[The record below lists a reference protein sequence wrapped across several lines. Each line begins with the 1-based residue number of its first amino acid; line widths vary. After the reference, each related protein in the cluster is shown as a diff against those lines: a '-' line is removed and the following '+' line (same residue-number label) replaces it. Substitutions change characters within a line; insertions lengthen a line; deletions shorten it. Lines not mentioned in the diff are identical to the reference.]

1 MTELEKRELKYTPDK
16 RLVRYRKVLER
27 SRMPENRK
35 QRAIADLQ
43 CGIDLENKVI
53 DLCYSVMDRYGK
65 VRASHRLQMR
75 TMARGLVGV
84 IRKQERSVWVERMA
98 ESAAHRLTRGLHK
111 QTILEALK
119 ACWELL
125 VPDSDEAELAAL
137 LKRCEEM
144 GRPPAPRPAP
154 KTSGSGIMGMGQDR
168 ISGSEVAA
176 ALEQPSD
183 FEEIVRTRATEDLR
197 QALALMKPWAR
208 RVVVGKVARR
218 RSYVQLAKQFEL
230 RVQDVQD
237 ILREARAFV
246 HRYTTFFDDDW
257 YWQDRPSVATSGQ

>member
-1 MTELEKRELKYTPDK
+1 MTELEKQELKYTPDK
-16 RLVRYRKVLER
+16 RLLHYKRMLER

-35 QRAIADLQ
+35 ERAIADFRS
-43 CGIDLENKVI
+43 GIDLENELA

-65 VRASHRLQMR
+65 VRASHRLQLR
-75 TMARGLVGV
+75 TMARGLVG
-84 IRKQERSVWVERMA
+84 IFRKQERSDWVELMA

-111 QTILEALK
+111 QTILEALEASWK
-119 ACWELL
+119 RL
-125 VPDSDEAELAAL
+125 VPDSDEAELAVL

-144 GRPPAPRPAP
+144 GRPPEPRPAP
-154 KTSGSGIMGMGQDR
+154 KTESGGIMGMGQDR

-176 ALEQPSD
+176 ALEQPSE
-183 FEEIVRTRATEDLR
+183 FEEIVRKQATESLR

-218 RSYVQLAKQFEL
+218 RSCTQLAKQFEL